1 MRRMGGLKKYMPAT
15 HWTYA
20 FACFAIAGFPLAAG
34 FCSKDEILWKAF
46 TSSAV
51 VPYANYLIWGMGIM
65 AATLTAFYMYRSYF
79 MTFTGEY
86 RGNETPLMDPYPQDT
101 ARAKK
106 LFVPEPVRGPTPE
119 MIHALAAHGHGAHH
133 ASEHADHAHG
143 AHGHDA
149 HGGHDDHGHG
159 HHGAH
164 TPHESPWSMTVPLWV
179 LGVASLVIGVLVG
192 FPPVIGQLI
201 GIDPALE
208 HWLHPALAPG
218 MAMAEHY
225 DKVRPN
231 VAWLADEHTKH
242 LYEYAL
248 AGLSVLVALGGWA
261 AARFFYKDAKNPL
274 PEKLLADVRLK
285 PIHRLIY
292 NKYFVDEVYYSIF
305 VVGGKYLWNG
315 LRNFDAYIVDGIVN
329 GAAFVGRVFGYIQ
342 GAIDKYLVD
351 GAVNLVA
358 DAVMASGQ
366 QLRKLQT
373 GQIRTYLL
381 GAFGGAIAAFMLLI
395 AFMG

>member
-1 MRRMGGLKKYMPAT
+1 
-15 HWTYA
+15 
-20 FACFAIAGFPLAAG
+20 
-34 FCSKDEILWKAF
+34 
-46 TSSAV
+46 
-51 VPYANYLIWGMGIM
+51 MGIT

-86 RGNETPLMDPYPQDT
+86 RGNETPIADPYPSDT

-133 ASEHADHAHG
+133 ASEHADHG
-143 AHGHDA
+143 HGHDA
-149 HGGHDDHGHG
+149 HGHDDHGHG
-159 HHGAH
+159 DHHGH
-164 TPHESPWSMTVPLWV
+164 GGTPHESPWTMTVPLWV
-179 LGVASLVIGVLVG
+179 LGTASLFIGVFVG
-192 FPPVIGQLI
+192 FPPVVSSLLGLHWV
-201 GIDPALE
+201 PALE
-208 HWLHPALAPG
+208 QWLHPALAPG

-225 DKVRPN
+225 DQVRAN
-231 VAWLADEHTKH
+231 VSWLADEHTKH

-248 AGLSVLVALGGWA
+248 ATLSVIVALAGFLG
-261 AARFFYKDAKNPL
+261 ARWFYKDAKNPL
-274 PEKLLADVRLK
+274 PERLLNDPESVFAKVPQLALGVRQL
-285 PIHRLIY
+285 HRLIY

-315 LRNFDAYIVDGIVN
+315 LRNFDVYVVDGIVN

-381 GAFGGAIAAFMLLI
+381 GAFGGAVAAFMLLL